1 MAAQRDGK
9 GFERVTKASEDGERA
24 QRPRERPRAR
34 SGEAAAGLPP
44 VVLVTGPTAGGK
56 SRLAL
61 DLAEAFG
68 GSVINADAL
77 QVYREL
83 EILTARPGAAALARA
98 PHRLYGVL
106 PAGEACSAGRWQALA
121 LAEIEAA
128 REAGRLPIVAGG
140 TGLYLQALERGLS
153 AIPEIAEEIRTA
165 VRRRHRELGGTAF
178 HAALAA
184 RDPQAGARL
193 RPSDSQR
200 LMRAWEVLEA
210 TGRSL
215 FDWQRDS
222 PQAPPYRFLRLA
234 LMPPREALYAACDRR
249 FLEMLEAGALVEVE
263 RLLALGL
270 DPGLPAMKAVGVA
283 ELGAHLAGEIALE
296 EAVARAQQATRR
308 YAKRQYTWLRGQGIG
323 ARLFDAQYSESLK
336 GEIFNIICD
345 FVLTPSG

>member
-1 MAAQRDGK
+1 MAGPCGGM
-9 GFERVTKASEDGERA
+9 GFERVSKASK
-24 QRPRERPRAR
+24 
-34 SGEAAAGLPP
+34 SGEGSRKPRGDRKALPP
-44 VVLVTGPTAGGK
+44 VVMVTGPTAGGK

-61 DLAEAFG
+61 DLADEFG

-83 EILTARPGAAALARA
+83 EILTARPDAAALARA

-106 PAGEACSAGRWQALA
+106 PASEVCSAGRWLALA

-128 REAGRLPIVAGG
+128 RQADRLPIVVGG

-153 AIPEIAEEIRTA
+153 AIPSIPEE
-165 VRRRHRELGGTAF
+165 VRVATRHRHRDLGGAAF

-184 RDPQAGARL
+184 RDPQAGAKL

-222 PQAPPYRFLRLA
+222 PLPPPYRFLRLA
-234 LMPPREALYAACDRR
+234 LAPPRTVLYAACDRR
-249 FLEMLEAGALVEVE
+249 FLEMLEAGALAEVE

-283 ELGAHLAGEIALE
+283 ELGAHLAGEISLE

-308 YAKRQYTWLRGQGIG
+308 YAKRQYTWLGGQGAG
-323 ARLFDAQYSESLK
+323 ARIFAAQYSESLRV
-336 GEIFNIICD
+336 EIFKIICD
-345 FVLTPSG
+345 FLLTPSR

>member
-1 MAAQRDGK
+1 MASRCGGKGIERVSKAKDGGEGPRDG
-9 GFERVTKASEDGERA
+9 
-24 QRPRERPRAR
+24 RE
-34 SGEAAAGLPP
+34 ELPP

-61 DLAEAFG
+61 DLAEQFE

-77 QVYREL
+77 QVYQEL
-83 EILTARPGAAALARA
+83 EILTARPGAAALARV

-106 PAGEACSAGRWQALA
+106 PASEVCSAGRWQALA

-128 REAGRLPIVAGG
+128 RQAGRLPIVAGG

-153 AIPEIAEEIRTA
+153 AIPEIPEEIRAAT
-165 VRRRHRELGGTAF
+165 RRRHRDLGGESF
-178 HAALAA
+178 HVALAA
-184 RDPQAGARL
+184 RDSEAGVKL

-215 FDWQRDS
+215 FDWQRDT
-222 PQAPPYRFLRLA
+222 PLPPPYRFLRLA
-234 LMPPREALYAACDRR
+234 LVPRRARLYAACDRR
-249 FLEMLEAGALVEVE
+249 FLEMLEAGALAEVE

-283 ELGAHLAGEIALE
+283 ELGAHLTGEISLE

-308 YAKRQYTWLRGQGIG
+308 YAKRQYTWLRGQGAG
-323 ARLFDAQYSESLK
+323 AVAFDAQYSESLK
-336 GEIFNIICD
+336 AEIFKIICD
-345 FVLTPSG
+345 FLLTPSG

>member
-1 MAAQRDGK
+1 MS
-9 GFERVTKASEDGERA
+9 KASETGKRA
-24 QRPRERPRAR
+24 QRPREGH
-34 SGEAAAGLPP
+34 GEGSHRLPP

-61 DLAEAFG
+61 ALAEAFG
-68 GSVINADAL
+68 GNVIKADAL

-83 EILTARPGAAALARA
+83 EILTARPDAAAQARA

-106 PAGEACSAGRWQALA
+106 PAAEICSAGRWQALA

-128 REAGRLPIVAGG
+128 RQAGRLPIVTGG
-140 TGLYLQALERGLS
+140 TGLYLQALERGLT
-153 AIPEIAEEIRTA
+153 AVPDIAEEIRAAT
-165 VRRRHRELGGTAF
+165 RRRHRELGGTAF

-222 PQAPPYRFLRLA
+222 PRPPPYRFLRLA
-234 LMPPREALYAACDRR
+234 LVPPREALYAACDQR
-249 FLEMLEAGALVEVE
+249 FLAMLEAGALAEVE

-270 DPGLPAMKAVGVA
+270 APALPAMKAVGVV
-283 ELGAHLAGEIALE
+283 ELGAYLAGEIPLE
-296 EAVARAQQATRR
+296 RAVAQAQQATRR
-308 YAKRQYTWLRGQGIG
+308 YAKRQYTWLRGQGAG
-323 ARLFDAQYSESLK
+323 ARVFDAQYSESL
-336 GEIFNIICD
+336 EARIFRIICD
-345 FVLTPSG
+345 FLLTPSE

>member
-1 MAAQRDGK
+1 MAGRCGGK
-9 GFERVTKASEDGERA
+9 GFERVSNVKDG
-24 QRPRERPRAR
+24 
-34 SGEAAAGLPP
+34 GEAPGAGREALPP

-61 DLAEAFG
+61 DLAAGFE

-83 EILTARPGAAALARA
+83 EILTARPGAAAMARA

-106 PAGEACSAGRWQALA
+106 PASEVCSAGRWQALA
-121 LAEIEAA
+121 LAEIEAV
-128 REAGRLPIVAGG
+128 RKAGRLPIVAGG

-153 AIPEIAEEIRTA
+153 AIPDIPEAIRAAT
-165 VRRRHRELGGTAF
+165 RQRHRELGGEAF
-178 HAALAA
+178 HAGLAE
-184 RDPQAGARL
+184 RDPQAGAKL

-215 FDWQRDS
+215 FDWQQDS
-222 PQAPPYRFLRLA
+222 PLPPPYRFLRLA
-234 LMPPREALYAACDRR
+234 LLPPRAALYAACDRR
-249 FLEMLEAGALVEVE
+249 FLEMLEAGALAEVE

-283 ELGAHLAGEIALE
+283 ELGAHLAGEISLE
-296 EAVARAQQATRR
+296 EAAARAQQATRR
-308 YAKRQYTWLRGQGIG
+308 YAKRQYTWLRGQGAG
-323 ARLFDAQYSESLK
+323 AQVFDAQYSESLK
-336 GEIFNIICD
+336 AEIFKIICD
-345 FVLTPSG
+345 FLLTPPR

>member
-1 MAAQRDGK
+1 MAGQRSGK
-9 GFERVTKASEDGERA
+9 GFERVSKTNESGRRA
-24 QRPRERPRAR
+24 QRPREGPGQA
-34 SGEAAAGLPP
+34 SEALPP

-61 DLAEAFG
+61 DLAEEFG

-83 EILTARPGAAALARA
+83 EILTARPGAETLARA

-106 PAGEACSAGRWQALA
+106 PAAEVCSAGRWQALA
-121 LAEIEAA
+121 LAEIAAA

-140 TGLYLQALERGLS
+140 TGLYLQALELGLS
-153 AIPEIAEEIRTA
+153 AIPDIPEEIRAAT
-165 VRRRHRELGGTAF
+165 RRQYRELGGTAF
-178 HAALAA
+178 HAALAE
-184 RDPQAGARL
+184 RDPDAGSRL

-222 PQAPPYRFLRLA
+222 PMPPPYRFLRLA

-249 FLEMLEAGALVEVE
+249 FLEMLEAGALAEVE

-283 ELGAHLAGEIALE
+283 ELGAHLVGEIPLE
-296 EAVARAQQATRR
+296 QAVARAQQATRR
-308 YAKRQYTWLRGQGIG
+308 YAKRQYTWLRGQGAG
-323 ARLFDAQYSESLK
+323 ARVFGAQYSESLK
-336 GEIFNIICD
+336 AEIFNIICD
-345 FVLTPSG
+345 FLLTPSG

>member
-1 MAAQRDGK
+1 MAGQCGGK
-9 GFERVTKASEDGERA
+9 GFERVSKTSESEERA
-24 QRPRERPRAR
+24 QGPLEGPGQA
-34 SGEAAAGLPP
+34 SEGLPP

-56 SRLAL
+56 SRLAV
-61 DLAEAFG
+61 DLAVEFG

-83 EILTARPGAAALARA
+83 EILTARPGAEAVARA

-106 PAGEACSAGRWQALA
+106 PASEVCSAGSWQALA

-128 REAGRLPIVAGG
+128 RQAGRLPIVAGG

-153 AIPEIAEEIRTA
+153 AIPDIPEEIRAAT
-165 VRRRHRELGGTAF
+165 RRRHRELGGAAF

-184 RDPQAGARL
+184 RDLRAGAKL

-200 LMRAWEVLEA
+200 LMRAWEVVEA

-222 PQAPPYRFLRLA
+222 PMPPPYHFLRLA
-234 LMPPREALYAACDRR
+234 LLPPRAALYAACDRR
-249 FLEMLEAGALVEVE
+249 FLEMLEAGALAEVE

-283 ELGAHLAGEIALE
+283 ELSAHLAGEIALE
-296 EAVARAQQATRR
+296 EAVAQAQQATRR
-308 YAKRQYTWLRGQGIG
+308 YAKRQYTWLRGQGAG
-323 ARLFDAQYSESLK
+323 ARVFDAQYSESLK
-336 GEIFNIICD
+336 VEIFKIICD
-345 FVLTPSG
+345 FLLTPSG